1 MTKYPRQNIQVT
13 FISEIKPQK
22 ERFLEK
28 YDCFFKDLCILL
40 EPLLGWERAYVCN
53 DLRTAKESIKSK
65 KTKNPQ
71 QYQRSK
77 WHTSELRLR
86 N

>member
-1 MTKYPRQNIQVT
+1 MTYRINSQNIQQKFGIQVT

-53 DLRTAKESIKSK
+53 DLRTAKESI
-65 KTKNPQ
+65 
-71 QYQRSK
+71 
-77 WHTSELRLR
+77 
-86 N
+86 

>member
-1 MTKYPRQNIQVT
+1 MTFRINSQNIQQKFGIQVT

-28 YDCFFKDLCILL
+28 YDCFFKDLCIHL

-53 DLRTAKESIKSK
+53 DLRTAKESI
-65 KTKNPQ
+65 
-71 QYQRSK
+71 
-77 WHTSELRLR
+77 
-86 N
+86 